1 MEIFI
6 WLGLGVIVGWY
17 AAMHIPPKYRPTLRR
32 KIGLSPQ
39 LDKEIKSYRTTH
51 HPPARK
57 QIKMPMTLPPKVYEY
72 DKRPYRQ
79 RVRGGSYE

>member
-1 MEIFI
+1 MEVF
-6 WLGLGVIVGWY
+6 LYFGLGVIVGWY
-17 AAMHIPPKYRPTLRR
+17 AAMHIPPKYRPALRR

-39 LDKEIKSYRTTH
+39 LDKEIKTYRQRH
-51 HPPARK
+51 IIPKK
-57 QIKMPMTLPPKVYEY
+57 QIKMPMTLPPKVWEY